1 MGMKSYGQYCALAR
15 GLDVIGER
23 WTLLVV
29 RELLAGPRRYS
40 ELREGLPGIATNLL
54 AERLRGLEERGVV
67 ARDAEGR
74 YELTEWGQGL
84 AEPVSALA
92 RWAAP
97 LMAEPA
103 GDDAFRSSWL
113 ALPVAV
119 IWEGTDQRRPRMT
132 IEVRAGDVP
141 VTIESRN
148 GQVWVQP
155 GPARSPDLVLTGP
168 PDGIVGVLTG
178 ALDEQA
184 ASGRGVSIQGDAD
197 RLAQL
202 RSPSGPPAPSGGAAV
217 T

>member
-1 MGMKSYGQYCALAR
+1 VLRVLGDGPQEQLA
-15 GLDVIGER
+15 DC
-23 WTLLVV
+23 
-29 RELLAGPRRYS
+29 P
-40 ELREGLPGIATNLL
+40 
-54 AERLRGLEERGVV
+54 
-67 ARDAEGR
+67 
-74 YELTEWGQGL
+74 
-84 AEPVSALA
+84 
-92 RWAAP
+92 
-97 LMAEPA
+97 
-103 GDDAFRSSWL
+103 FRSSWL

-178 ALDEQA
+178 ALDGQS
-184 ASGRGVSIQGDAD
+184 ASGRGVSIQGDPA

-202 RSPSGPPAPSGGAAV
+202 RSPSGPPAPSGGAALV
-217 T
+217 S